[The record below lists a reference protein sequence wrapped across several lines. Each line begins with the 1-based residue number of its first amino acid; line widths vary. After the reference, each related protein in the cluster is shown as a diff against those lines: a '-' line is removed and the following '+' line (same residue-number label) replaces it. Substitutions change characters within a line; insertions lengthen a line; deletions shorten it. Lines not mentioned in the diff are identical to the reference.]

1 MLRVVTWNINSVRLR
16 VDQVARFVA
25 ETSPDVLMLQEIK
38 CTEDQFPRAAFEEM
52 GLPHLRLAG
61 QKGWHGVAIASRL
74 PIQDAT
80 RIEACREG
88 HGRCVAARIAG
99 VEFQNFYI
107 PAGGDVAD
115 RALNPKFDHKL
126 DFYERLTADVARRD
140 RQAPLVMAGDFNI
153 APGENDVWNHRY
165 MSKIVSHTPIEV
177 ETQRRLQDAGGFA
190 DVVRDQA
197 PEPTKLASWWS
208 YRAVDFRKSARGLRL
223 DHVWTSP
230 GLTPAVVRG
239 SAMIHEPVRAWDR
252 PSDHAPVAVDLDV

>member
-16 VDQVARFVA
+16 IDQVARFVA
-25 ETSPDVLMLQEIK
+25 EARPDVLMLQEIK
-38 CTEDQFPRAAFEEM
+38 CTEDQFPRAAFDEM
-52 GLPHLRLAG
+52 GLPYLRLAG

-74 PIQDAT
+74 PIEDAP

-88 HGRCVAARIAG
+88 HGRCVAGRIAG

-140 RQAPLVMAGDFNI
+140 RRAPLVMAGDFNI

-165 MSKIVSHTPIEV
+165 MSKIVSHTPVEV
-177 ETQRRLQDAGGFA
+177 ETLRRLQDAGGFA
-190 DVVRDQA
+190 DVVRDQT
-197 PEPTKLASWWS
+197 PEPTRLASWWS
-208 YRAVDFRKSARGLRL
+208 YRAVDFRKTARGLRL

-230 GLTPAVVRG
+230 GLTPAVVPG
-239 SAMIHEPVRAWDR
+239 SAVIHEPVRAWDR

>member
-16 VDQVARFVA
+16 IDQVARFVA
-25 ETSPDVLMLQEIK
+25 EARPDVLMLQEIK

-74 PIQDAT
+74 PIEDAP

-88 HGRCVAARIAG
+88 HGRCVAGRIAG

-165 MSKIVSHTPIEV
+165 MSKIVSHTPVEV
-177 ETQRRLQDAGGFA
+177 ETLRRLQDAGGFA
-190 DVVRDQA
+190 DVVRDQT

-208 YRAVDFRKSARGLRL
+208 YRAVDFRKTNRGLRL

-230 GLTPAVVRG
+230 GLTPAVVPG
-239 SAMIHEPVRAWDR
+239 SAIIHEPVRAWDR